1 MQACLHV
8 RLCTSLQRPCVGVWL
23 CMDPNAVLEYMLY
36 TLIPNAVY
44 ILMLTL
50 SRKHWICHYKIS
62 LCIKSNPDIS
72 VSLFKVEKFCEVLG
86 SCQEK
91 ELRQLLHTTSNTHS
105 CITQRI
111 LKWIEDELP
120 CALEHLVLRLI
131 HVLILSFFLF

>member
-1 MQACLHV
+1 
-8 RLCTSLQRPCVGVWL
+8 
-23 CMDPNAVLEYMLY
+23 MDPNAVLEYMLY

-44 ILMLTL
+44 ILMLT
-50 SRKHWICHYKIS
+50 SSCKHWIRHYKIS

-91 ELRQLLHTTSNTHS
+91 ELRQLPPPAASNTHN

-120 CALEHLVLRLI
+120 CALEHLVLRLV